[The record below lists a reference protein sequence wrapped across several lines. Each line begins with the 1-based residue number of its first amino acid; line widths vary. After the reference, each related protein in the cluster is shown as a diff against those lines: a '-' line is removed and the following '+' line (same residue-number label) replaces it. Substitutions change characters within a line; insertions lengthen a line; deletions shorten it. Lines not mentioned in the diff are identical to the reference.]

1 MEMDKILE
9 KKVTKYVIAT
19 LGNPTMYIKKV
30 YQQKRY
36 VFTDDIEYATK
47 TMSKDVAQIIL
58 DYYYSDTGDNMDLVI
73 IPVEI
78 TYSLINERV

>member
-19 LGNPTMYIKKV
+19 LGAPTMYVKKV
-30 YQQKRY
+30 YQQKKY

-47 TMSKDVAQIIL
+47 TISKDVAQIIL

>member
-1 MEMDKILE
+1 MEINKVLE

-19 LGNPTMYIKKV
+19 LDNPTMYMKKV
-30 YQQKRY
+30 YQQKKY

-58 DYYYSDTGDNMDLVI
+58 DYYYNDTGDNMDLVI

-78 TYSLINERV
+78 TYSLISEQV